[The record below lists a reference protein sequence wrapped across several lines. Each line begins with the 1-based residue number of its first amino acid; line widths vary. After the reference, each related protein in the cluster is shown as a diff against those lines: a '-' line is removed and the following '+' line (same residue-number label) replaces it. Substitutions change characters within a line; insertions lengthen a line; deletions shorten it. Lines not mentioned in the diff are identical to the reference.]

1 MGISCQ
7 TKEGMNWN
15 RPALDNDQR
24 STNPESIFFTK
35 YAVYFELVKVN
46 FHLRTKMANKSL
58 ILSKKYKFNCFKTNT
73 LIFGEKVRIRTLRI
87 PCSMSWAHYYFSF
100 SVSWNFISK
109 KKLGHSAAPIFPLPL
124 LRPTTITPT
133 LCVVLE
139 DKTLTSS
146 HSLFA
151 KTWQNAAGNEN

>member
-46 FHLRTKMANKSL
+46 FHLRTKMVND
-58 ILSKKYKFNCFKTNT
+58 
-73 LIFGEKVRIRTLRI
+73 
-87 PCSMSWAHYYFSF
+87 
-100 SVSWNFISK
+100 
-109 KKLGHSAAPIFPLPL
+109 SAYIA
-124 LRPTTITPT
+124 
-133 LCVVLE
+133 V
-139 DKTLTSS
+139 
-146 HSLFA
+146 
-151 KTWQNAAGNEN
+151 